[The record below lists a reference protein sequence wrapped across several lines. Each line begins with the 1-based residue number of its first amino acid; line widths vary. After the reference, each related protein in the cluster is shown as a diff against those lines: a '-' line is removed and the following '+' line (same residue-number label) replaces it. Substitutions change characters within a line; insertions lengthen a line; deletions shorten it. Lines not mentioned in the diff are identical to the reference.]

1 MKKFTFAVLIFILVI
16 SIFFISIQKVQQENS
31 TAAVM
36 NTAFK
41 ATGASA
47 VSCEV
52 FIRCDL
58 SSADFEKEEIRRQLL
73 CDMISGAGGDPAGKE
88 PIFTNIDNDLSFGTQ
103 TDYIISEYNSIHTSV
118 LKDRQAKTPDLF
130 RLAATYDDT
139 SGSFDMA
146 KVVKGLYGVF
156 EKYAKEPS
164 VNISITGSLDGKLDE
179 DKLDR
184 LYEKVF
190 ETIGANEVEGID
202 EAGLVSVSAF
212 SPSIRDAVRVN
223 GRRININMAA
233 RYNSYEGKTYI
244 WLATPVITTEY

>member
-1 MKKFTFAVLIFILVI
+1 MKKFTFAILIFILVI
-16 SIFFISIQKVQQENS
+16 SIFFISIQKVQQEYS
-31 TAAVM
+31 AAAVM

-41 ATGASA
+41 VTGASA

-58 SSADFEKEEIRRQLL
+58 SSADFEKEDIRRQLL
-73 CDMISGAGGDPAGKE
+73 CDLISGAGGNPAGKE
-88 PIFTNIDNDLSFGTQ
+88 PFFSNIDNDMSFGTQ
-103 TDYIISEYNSIHTSV
+103 TDYIISEYDSIHTSI

-130 RLAATYDDT
+130 RLTAIYDDT
-139 SGSFDMA
+139 SGSFDTA
-146 KVVKGLYGVF
+146 KVVKGLDDVF
-156 EKYAKEPS
+156 AKYVDDPA
-164 VNISITGSLDGKLDE
+164 VNISITGSLDGRLDE
-179 DKLDR
+179 EDLDR
-184 LYEKVF
+184 LYDKVF
-190 ETIGANEVEGID
+190 ETIGAYEVEGID

>member
-1 MKKFTFAVLIFILVI
+1 
-16 SIFFISIQKVQQENS
+16 
-31 TAAVM
+31 M

-58 SSADFEKEEIRRQLL
+58 SSADFEKEDIRRRLL
-73 CDMISGAGGDPAGKE
+73 CDLISGAGGNPAGKE
-88 PIFTNIDNDLSFGTQ
+88 PLFNNIDNDMSFGTQ
-103 TDYIISEYNSIHTSV
+103 TDYIISEYNSIHTSI
-118 LKDRQAKTPDLF
+118 LKDRQAETPDLF
-130 RLAATYDDT
+130 RLTAIYDDT
-139 SGSFDMA
+139 SGSFDTA
-146 KVVKGLYGVF
+146 KVVKGLADVF
-156 EKYAKEPS
+156 GEYAGDPAI
-164 VNISITGSLDGKLDE
+164 NISITGSLDGRLDE
-179 DKLDR
+179 EDLDR
-184 LYEKVF
+184 IYDKVF
-190 ETIGANEVEGID
+190 ETIGADEVEGMD